1 MPVTTRC
8 AHLQWWWRKEEK
20 AAGLLMRG
28 MTEMAVKRYS
38 NENHVRSEIISVI
51 FAVIFYP
58 LAGMRGDERG
68 NLFAHTILKL
78 DDTISF

>member
-1 MPVTTRC
+1 
-8 AHLQWWWRKEEK
+8 
-20 AAGLLMRG
+20 MRG
-28 MTEMAVKRYS
+28 MTKMAVKRYS

-58 LAGMRGDERG
+58 LAGMRGDERK

-78 DDTISF
+78 GNTISF